1 MLQISVAKFKTA
13 CLKLLQQV
21 RKTRAPIGT
30 ALYAEPSKLRS
41 KSYGAMKATLR
52 GPVGD
57 LIAPLDEITW
67 DALGK

>member
-1 MLQISVAKFKTA
+1 MLQISFAKFKTA
-13 CLKLLQQV
+13 CLKLFQQV
-21 RKTRAPIGT
+21 RKTGAPIGA

-41 KSYGAMKATLR
+41 KSHGAMKAMVR

-57 LIAPLDEITW
+57 LIAPLDEIKW